1 MAENE
6 RKAVTI
12 TWHPEDIQGL
22 RPEWSLDRCEEWL
35 MANGKHIRDR
45 SVELGHEV
53 IEDLLSY
60 DEAESTGPGVA

>member
-1 MAENE
+1 MPDNG

-12 TWHPEDIQGL
+12 TWRPEDIQGL
-22 RPEWSLDRCEEWL
+22 RPEWPLDRCEEWL
-35 MANGKHIRDR
+35 AANGKHITDR

-60 DEAESTGPGVA
+60 DEAESSGPSLT